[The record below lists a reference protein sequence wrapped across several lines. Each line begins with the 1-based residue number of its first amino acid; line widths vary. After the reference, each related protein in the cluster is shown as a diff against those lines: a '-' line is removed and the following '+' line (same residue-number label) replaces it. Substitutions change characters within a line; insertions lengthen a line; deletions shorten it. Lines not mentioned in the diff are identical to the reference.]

1 MIPGRGNPAMRLY
14 EITLV
19 WCVLKS
25 VPLRWHLQRLPLSSV
40 VSITCSFP
48 NLLFYES
55 NKGEPVPSPHSNVMG
70 S

>member
-25 VPLRWHLQRLPLSSV
+25 APCVGISRASPSSM
-40 VSITCSFP
+40 VSVACSFP

-55 NKGEPVPSPHSNVMG
+55 HKGEPIPSPHSNVMG

>member
-25 VPLRWHLQRLPLSSV
+25 VPLHWHLQRPPQLFGFHGLKLFKPA
-40 VSITCSFP
+40 
-48 NLLFYES
+48 LL
-55 NKGEPVPSPHSNVMG
+55 
-70 S
+70 